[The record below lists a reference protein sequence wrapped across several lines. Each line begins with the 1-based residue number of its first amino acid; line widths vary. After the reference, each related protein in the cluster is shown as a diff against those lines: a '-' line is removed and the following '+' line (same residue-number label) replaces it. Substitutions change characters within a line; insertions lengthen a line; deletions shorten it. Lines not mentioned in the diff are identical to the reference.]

1 MPTGERKYYSVRNA
15 LNQGELNLDLGMLKQ
30 LFLAIYSDFR
40 DEYYFQKAFGYECV
54 DAGFV
59 LGTTGQNTEAFFL
72 RKLRKQNLW
81 PIETMVNNYSEG
93 DLFDIIELLYDLIA
107 KPIDGYYHSWDQCG
121 WHYQT
126 FDEPAGQSE
135 FRQKINDI
143 LRDYCEGY
151 ELSEAG
157 EILSI
162 GDTGLESLLEA
173 EVPEFDPDNID
184 GRLKQ
189 AVLKFRRYNSSDE
202 ERREAVRALADILE
216 YLRTKYGTNL
226 IKKDESYLFDI
237 ANNFGIRHHNPRQKT
252 DYDTGIWL
260 PWVFY
265 VYLASIH
272 LSIRL
277 NQRTSSEEDKD

>member
-1 MPTGERKYYSVRNA
+1 MEERKYYSVRNA
-15 LNQGELNLDLGMLKQ
+15 LNQGKLHLDLDLLKQ

-40 DEYYFQKAFGYECV
+40 DKYYFQEAFGYECV

-59 LGTTGQNTEAFFL
+59 PGTTGRDTEAFFL
-72 RKLRKQNLW
+72 IKLRKQNLW
-81 PIETMVNNYSEG
+81 PIETMIDNYSED
-93 DLFDIIELLYDLIA
+93 DLFDVIELLHDLIA

-162 GDTGLESLLEA
+162 GDTGLESLLKA
-173 EVPEFDPDNID
+173 EIPEFDPDNID

-189 AVLKFRRYNSSDE
+189 AVSKFHRYKSSDE

-216 YLRTKYGTNL
+216 YLRTKYGTHL
-226 IKKDESYLFDI
+226 IRKDEAYLFDI

-252 DYDTGIWL
+252 NCDADVWL
-260 PWVFY
+260 PWIFY

-277 NQRTSSEEDKD
+277 NQRTSSEEDMTR